1 MLFKCSLY
9 DPLKSDFGNFTSVD
23 KFDTFAKVISCAKK
37 SVRIHLVLSSILNIR
52 NKTLQMG

>member
-37 SVRIHLVLSSILNIR
+37 SGLEFILFY
-52 NKTLQMG
+52 LLF